1 MGDYICSAI
10 PSVIDDRDYA
20 VCVRQ
25 PVTLPLR
32 YRQSI
37 PTNYHQE
44 AGNCV
49 MQSMRSCMWSIF
61 KTEFGVDMGYG
72 GYRSHS
78 REGMYPNEAANGLC
92 KYGIAPLKYDPG
104 EREVPAVIAYYRQKR
119 QELERHAKPYK
130 GLTWGRVYSK
140 EAVKQAL
147 YNGLYIVACFA
158 ISQWRTDSRGIYR
171 CTSPE
176 KGYHEMRIFGWDI
189 VGDHE
194 YACVQNSWGSSWGIK
209 GECYIPWD
217 DVFRVGD
224 VIALTAPTQEEK
236 DGNDTYIRRTLRKG
250 MVGDD
255 VKELQSKLNELGHIC
270 GTADGKFGSRTRYAV
285 KAFQRR
291 HRLKADGIVGP
302 NTWEVLDSV

>member
-10 PSVIDDRDYA
+10 PSVIDNRDYA

-104 EREVPAVIAYYRQKR
+104 EREVPAVIA
-119 QELERHAKPYK
+119 
-130 GLTWGRVYSK
+130 
-140 EAVKQAL
+140 
-147 YNGLYIVACFA
+147 
-158 ISQWRTDSRGIYR
+158 
-171 CTSPE
+171 
-176 KGYHEMRIFGWDI
+176 
-189 VGDHE
+189 
-194 YACVQNSWGSSWGIK
+194 
-209 GECYIPWD
+209 
-217 DVFRVGD
+217 
-224 VIALTAPTQEEK
+224 LTAPAQEEK
-236 DGNDTYIRRTLRKG
+236 DGKDTYIRRTLRKG

>member
-10 PSVIDDRDYA
+10 PSVIDNRDYA

-104 EREVPAVIAYYRQKR
+104 EREVPAVIAYYRQNR

-147 YNGLYIVACFA
+147 YNGLYIA
-158 ISQWRTDSRGIYR
+158 
-171 CTSPE
+171 
-176 KGYHEMRIFGWDI
+176 
-189 VGDHE
+189 
-194 YACVQNSWGSSWGIK
+194 N
-209 GECYIPWD
+209 
-217 DVFRVGD
+217 
-224 VIALTAPTQEEK
+224 
-236 DGNDTYIRRTLRKG
+236 
-250 MVGDD
+250 
-255 VKELQSKLNELGHIC
+255 
-270 GTADGKFGSRTRYAV
+270 
-285 KAFQRR
+285 
-291 HRLKADGIVGP
+291 
-302 NTWEVLDSV
+302 

>member
-1 MGDYICSAI
+1 
-10 PSVIDDRDYA
+10 
-20 VCVRQ
+20 
-25 PVTLPLR
+25 
-32 YRQSI
+32 
-37 PTNYHQE
+37 
-44 AGNCV
+44 
-49 MQSMRSCMWSIF
+49 MWSIF

-104 EREVPAVIAYYRQKR
+104 EREVPAVIAYYRQNR

-224 VIALTAPTQEEK
+224 VIALTAPAQEEK
-236 DGNDTYIRRTLRKG
+236 DGKDTYIRRTLRKG

-270 GTADGKFGSRTRYAV
+270 GKADGKFGSRTRYAV